1 MKLDGVNCANK
12 QKNKKKQKIR
22 GKKTKKQK
30 PL

>member
-12 QKNKKKQKIR
+12 QKNKKTKNK
-22 GKKTKKQK
+22 GEKTKKQK